1 MSITRVEPFNKI
13 VKMTKGEKAKTKES
27 GKMYEYYNKYL
38 DSVLQ

>member
-1 MSITRVEPFNKI
+1 MSITRVELYDKFVRMTNGKKVKI
-13 VKMTKGEKAKTKES
+13 KES

>member
-1 MSITRVEPFNKI
+1 MSITRVEPYDKF
-13 VKMTKGEKAKTKES
+13 VRMTKDEKAKTKES